1 MDILAGL
8 GLAVPAGLNAYIP
21 LLTVAIAERL
31 GWIHLDEPFAALGE
45 WWAIALIAVLLVIE
59 MVADKVP
66 AVDTVNDV
74 VQTVVRPAAGGLLFA
89 AANAG
94 DGYVNPVIY
103 IVAGVLVAGGVHAA
117 KSVARPVAN
126 TATGGV
132 AAPVLST
139 VEDVVAVA
147 LSVMAIVV
155 PVLAGVA
162 AIVIV
167 ILLVR
172 RVRRGRGAGPDSP
185 AVADGPG

>member
-1 MDILAGL
+1 MDILAGI

-31 GWIHLDEPFAALGE
+31 GWIHLTEPFSLLGE
-45 WWAIALIAVLLVIE
+45 WWAIALIAVLLIIE

-66 AVDTVNDV
+66 AVDTVNDAI
-74 VQTVVRPAAGGLLFA
+74 QTVVRPAAGGLLFA

-94 DGYVNPVIY
+94 DGYVNPIIY
-103 IVAGVLVAGGVHAA
+103 VVAGVLLAGGVHAVKA
-117 KSVARPVAN
+117 TARPVAN

-139 VEDVVAVA
+139 LEDVVALV
-147 LSVMAIVV
+147 LSVLAIVV

-162 AIVIV
+162 AVVIV
-167 ILLVR
+167 VVLVR
-172 RVRRGRGAGPDSP
+172 RFRRGRGDKPEAP
-185 AVADGPG
+185 AMESG